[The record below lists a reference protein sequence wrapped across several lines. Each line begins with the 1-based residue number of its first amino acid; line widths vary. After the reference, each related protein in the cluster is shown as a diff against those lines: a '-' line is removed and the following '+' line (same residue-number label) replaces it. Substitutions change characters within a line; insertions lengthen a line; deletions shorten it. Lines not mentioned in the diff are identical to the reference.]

1 MSVLLVAAALL
12 CGCATGNSESNNS
25 ESVRKAAASRPEQLL
40 IVDCLLPA
48 RIHKLGQQMTY
59 LAPRRAIK
67 ASAQDC
73 ELSGG
78 EYVAY
83 DRATPSSAL
92 KAWLPSAQAGDSSA
106 QNYVGEIFERG
117 FGVQPDY
124 AAAASWYRKAADQG
138 LTRAQINLGSLYE
151 RGLGVDKDITTALQW
166 YRKAAGINEPLVV
179 PPPAD
184 SRPGAPRIDIIDAPV
199 MRGSAQIRVRA
210 GLAVIPLVGKVESSS
225 GVLSLRVNDH
235 VEQPDRKG
243 VFRTDIPVLGVNTVV
258 RVVAVDK
265 DGRRAEMQF
274 TFVPDTQTQVEAQAL
289 PAKVATGKSY
299 AVIIGDGAYEQ
310 LPKLNTAIPDA
321 KAIAAVLKRRYGF
334 EVTTLLDAN
343 RYDILST
350 LNDIRAKLG
359 KDDSL
364 LIYYAGHGEL
374 DKVNIRGYWLP
385 IDAEA
390 GSPANWISN
399 ISITDMLNAMEARH
413 VIVIADSCYSGAMGR
428 SPFIERSDSDLKSL
442 ERIASGRSR
451 TVFSSGGLRPVLDG
465 GGGEH
470 SVFAKAVLEALDN
483 NRDVLDG
490 RRLYQQVAARV
501 AIAASKLN
509 VEQIPEYSPL
519 RFAGHEAGDFVFVP
533 RNNARAENGPKDGK
547 KAGATEQAATGT
559 TASR

>member
-1 MSVLLVAAALL
+1 
-12 CGCATGNSESNNS
+12 
-25 ESVRKAAASRPEQLL
+25 
-40 IVDCLLPA
+40 
-48 RIHKLGQQMTY
+48 
-59 LAPRRAIK
+59 
-67 ASAQDC
+67 
-73 ELSGG
+73 
-78 EYVAY
+78 
-83 DRATPSSAL
+83 
-92 KAWLPSAQAGDSSA
+92 
-106 QNYVGEIFERG
+106 
-117 FGVQPDY
+117 
-124 AAAASWYRKAADQG
+124 
-138 LTRAQINLGSLYE
+138 
-151 RGLGVDKDITTALQW
+151 
-166 YRKAAGINEPLVV
+166 
-179 PPPAD
+179 
-184 SRPGAPRIDIIDAPV
+184 
-199 MRGSAQIRVRA
+199 
-210 GLAVIPLVGKVESSS
+210 
-225 GVLSLRVNDH
+225 
-235 VEQPDRKG
+235 
-243 VFRTDIPVLGVNTVV
+243 
-258 RVVAVDK
+258 
-265 DGRRAEMQF
+265 MQF
-274 TFVPDTQTQVEAQAL
+274 TFVPDTQAPIETQAL
-289 PAKVATGKSY
+289 PAKMATGKAY

-310 LPKLNTAIPDA
+310 LPKLHSAIPDA

-374 DKVNIRGYWLP
+374 DKVNVRGYWLP

-483 NRDVLDG
+483 NREVLDG

-547 KAGATEQAATGT
+547 KAGATERAATGT